1 MDTLV
6 GEREIE
12 CKLSVKDDMLYK
24 EPRED
29 ESIDAGNKSLKNALS
44 TFKNYWREKKKQRM
58 HWTLGHCELKG
69 GFLGETNRTSGNEK
83 VKIKIR

>member
-29 ESIDAGNKSLKNALS
+29 ESIDTGNKSLKNALS
-44 TFKNYWREKKKQRM
+44 TFKNY
-58 HWTLGHCELKG
+58 
-69 GFLGETNRTSGNEK
+69 
-83 VKIKIR
+83 